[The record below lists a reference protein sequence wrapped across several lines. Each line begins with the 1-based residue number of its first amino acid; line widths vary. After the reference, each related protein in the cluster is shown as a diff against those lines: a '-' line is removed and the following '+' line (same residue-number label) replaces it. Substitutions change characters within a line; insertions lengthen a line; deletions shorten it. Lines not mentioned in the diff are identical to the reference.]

1 MALRIF
7 PFTNKKNNN
16 KILLP
21 NDNIKKRFTDI
32 NIDKTYEY
40 DTYYLTDDKNILKKI
55 ENDEYGIRKLREI
68 VKDLS
73 IKGVS
78 LYNKEELQKLLIDY
92 YKNK

>member
-32 NIDKTYEY
+32 SIDKTYEY